1 MDVHYFL
8 CSGKSFSQHE
18 RDRLATGFTAREE
31 TTVREKTQNEKN
43 KGLKNKKHH
52 GPFNSYNIN
61 KEALENE
68 LASMPSN
75 RPINWTRLAKK
86 INVTKIKDNTMP
98 LNAGQVIKQ
107 FAISNGISL
116 EKILF
121 Q

>member
-18 RDRLATGFTAREE
+18 RDRLATEFTTREE

-61 KEALENE
+61 KEVLKNE
-68 LASMPSN
+68 LGCMPSN
-75 RPINWTRLAKK
+75 RPISWTRLPEK
-86 INVTKIKDNTMP
+86 INVTK
-98 LNAGQVIKQ
+98 IKQ

-116 EKILF
+116 ETFSFDEYLRRVRR
-121 Q
+121 